1 MVVVGESSAPCGP
14 RVMPPMDTSPRLT
27 HPSRLLVASDRPAI
41 QAFFAS
47 LGPPVFSV
55 SGQTLVAVAEEDL
68 TAYDA
73 AVVDVGLEPILG
85 VELCRDLQARRPELA
100 VAAVVCC
107 PNAVS
112 PWTLRRLLASGVAG
126 VLDLRASQEE
136 AARTLESIARGGSVL
151 HLQIRRGHRE
161 LLRDIL
167 TGNDQRSETRIRLL
181 ELVGLGL
188 PDHEIGRRLHLSPHT
203 VKHQIEQLRRELH
216 VRNRIELA
224 AWAGRHGFYGTG
236 DQPDLVPVHVAGSG
250 RPG

>member
-1 MVVVGESSAPCGP
+1 
-14 RVMPPMDTSPRLT
+14 MDTSPR
-27 HPSRLLVASDRPAI
+27 HNQPSRLLVASDRPAI
-41 QAFFAS
+41 RKFFAG
-47 LGPPVFSV
+47 LEPPVFAV
-55 SGQTLVAVAEEDL
+55 SGYSLVAIADQDL
-68 TAYDA
+68 AAYDV
-73 AVVDVGLEPILG
+73 AVVDVGLEPIFG
-85 VELCRDLQARRPELA
+85 VELCRELHDRRPELP

-136 AARTLESIARGGSVL
+136 AARTLASIARGGSVL

-181 ELVGLGL
+181 ELVALGL

-203 VKHQIEQLRRELH
+203 VKHQIEQLRRELR

-224 AWAGRHGFYGTG
+224 AWAGRHGFYGSD

-250 RPG
+250 IPG